1 MIVSRLKRIE
11 EVQHHLVELLR
22 MLHVGQMGR
31 IGDGNVLGKYV
42 RVTGY
47 VTGRNNMGNSIQL
60 VELSHDDA
68 TLWVDTSLVVT
79 SELKTDTQVQ
89 FIGEMTAA
97 APAVI
102 SHGASYQLTAKVMR
116 IVDGL
121 DMRLYEEALVAR
133 RQFLA
138 AN

>member
-1 MIVSRLKRIE
+1 MTEKSG
-11 EVQHHLVELLR
+11 EVVLLR
-22 MLHVGQMGR
+22 ELQS
-31 IGDGNVLGKYV
+31 DGNVLGKYV

-97 APAVI
+97 APAVR